1 MRILGI
7 DHGDARIGLALSDET
22 GTIATPLQI
31 VRHTARAAD
40 ARTVARLAAE
50 HGAERIVVGLPT
62 DSEGHIG
69 PQARTVQRWAEA
81 LAEATGITIEF
92 WDESFTSEEV
102 AALRRARHARAKRR
116 GEPLDAE
123 AAALIL
129 QNYLDAHRTPQ
140 PPEETAE

>member
-62 DSEGHIG
+62 DSEGQIG
-69 PQARTVQRWAEA
+69 PQARKVQRWAEA
-81 LAEATGITIEF
+81 LAEATGIAIEF

>member
-69 PQARTVQRWAEA
+69 PQARKVRRWAEA